1 MEKLSKANETEWTSR
16 VPTELERS
24 EGMAR
29 DLENN
34 GEVIECSA
42 VGGQDRGHWAWR
54 EIDGRRCWYRGEPG
68 RAKTLLRWSKQVPA
82 PAVSGAA
89 AGRPEIRDRAE
100 HAKRVAAEASVRPTS
115 DFTLNSK
122 TESVRN
128 DRGYMRPL
136 VEQTPIPLPRP
147 APRSQPQIAAT
158 NDQSLHSA
166 NTEQPT
172 KAASKDVRD
181 TRDNPT
187 REAKQRRAD
196 DHPFGSVFDSVR

>member
-1 MEKLSKANETEWTSR
+1 
-16 VPTELERS
+16 
-24 EGMAR
+24 
-29 DLENN
+29 
-34 GEVIECSA
+34 
-42 VGGQDRGHWAWR
+42 
-54 EIDGRRCWYRGEPG
+54 
-68 RAKTLLRWSKQVPA
+68 
-82 PAVSGAA
+82 
-89 AGRPEIRDRAE
+89 
-100 HAKRVAAEASVRPTS
+100 
-115 DFTLNSK
+115 
-122 TESVRN
+122 
-128 DRGYMRPL
+128 MRPL

-147 APRSQPQIAAT
+147 APQPQIAAT